1 MSAIAEIL
9 STNSS
14 LTSLRPSDKPICV
27 ICSDTLVAAEA
38 SVLLADN
45 EVSYLW
51 TCDTCGC
58 GFVTKHLATKPFAC
72 I

>member
-9 STNSS
+9 STNTP

-38 SVLLADN
+38 SALLADN
-45 EVSYLW
+45 EVTYLW

-58 GFVTKHLATKPFAC
+58 GFVTKHPATKPFAC
-72 I
+72 N